1 MFCVKDVAG
10 ERYLETF
17 QPGRRYTPISATGA
31 KMGRGCRSM
40 TVYEWTRIEQE
51 RHPSPSEAVI
61 DSQSVKSAAMV
72 EDGVGYDANRSKD
85 GSDSSVSIPWGWC
98 CES

>member
-1 MFCVKDVAG
+1 
-10 ERYLETF
+10 
-17 QPGRRYTPISATGA
+17 
-31 KMGRGCRSM
+31 M

-72 EDGVGYDANRSKD
+72 EDGVSYDAGKQIKGRKRFLSVDTLGLVLRVLVTAASVGEREGANKCSNGSNRC
-85 GSDSSVSIPWGWC
+85 IRC
-98 CES
+98 AA